1 MDIMQQLSLI
11 GIVPVIAIN
20 DAADAV
26 PLAQALMEGGLPC
39 AEVLPYC
46 GGGGRHQE
54 HDRSLPGYDRRRGH
68 RSDLRAG

>member
-26 PLAQALMEGGLPC
+26 PLAQALMEGGH
-39 AEVLPYC
+39 LPYR

-68 RSDLRAG
+68 RSDLRTG